1 MIFFFIFQVGVLLL
15 CVGVDFVFFFEEGSV
30 SGFLDVFVA
39 LFIFLAV
46 FGGQGLEGV
55 LKDFGCYY
63 SDWLGRLGLFVF
75 LLWVELF
82 VRDGVAAMAFCADFL
97 MFFCA

>member
-1 MIFFFIFQVGVLLL
+1 MIFLFIFQVGVLLL
-15 CVGVDFVFFFEEGSV
+15 CVGVYFVFFFEEGGV
-30 SGFLDVFVA
+30 SGFLDVFDA

-75 LLWVELF
+75 LLWVKLF